1 MNQGCHER
9 GRAMNQQR
17 HEGGRAMNKLRQAAA
32 TLAAV
37 LREIF
42 DESAYR
48 RFLQSA
54 GRPSSRAAYREV
66 LRQKQEPRARC
77 C

>member
-1 MNQGCHER
+1 MNQES
-9 GRAMNQQR
+9 
-17 HEGGRAMNKLRQAAA
+17 HEGRGAMNKLRQAVS
-32 TLAAV
+32 TLVAV

-42 DESAYR
+42 DEAAYR
-48 RFLQSA
+48 RFLQHS
-54 GRPSSRAAYREV
+54 GRTSSRAAYREF

>member
-1 MNQGCHER
+1 MNQER
-9 GRAMNQQR
+9 HQG
-17 HEGGRAMNKLRQAAA
+17 ERAMNKLRQAGA

-37 LREIF
+37 VREIF

-48 RFLQSA
+48 RFLQCS
-54 GRPSSRAAYREV
+54 GRTSSRAAYREF

>member
-1 MNQGCHER
+1 
-9 GRAMNQQR
+9 
-17 HEGGRAMNKLRQAAA
+17 MNKLRQAAA
-32 TLAAV
+32 TLVAV

-48 RFLQSA
+48 RFLQRS
-54 GRPSSRAAYREV
+54 GRTSSRAAYREF